1 MFGLTVTFPFWFS
14 LENFFNSVLSAA
26 DAQADHVFA
35 VGLTIILF
43 FFPEALNTPILQ
55 ISQVLNS
62 SSYKDTSNIRL
73 GPL

>member
-26 DAQADHVFA
+26 DAKADHVFA

-43 FFPEALNTPILQ
+43 FPEALNTPILQ
-55 ISQVLNS
+55 IRQVLNS

-73 GPL
+73 L